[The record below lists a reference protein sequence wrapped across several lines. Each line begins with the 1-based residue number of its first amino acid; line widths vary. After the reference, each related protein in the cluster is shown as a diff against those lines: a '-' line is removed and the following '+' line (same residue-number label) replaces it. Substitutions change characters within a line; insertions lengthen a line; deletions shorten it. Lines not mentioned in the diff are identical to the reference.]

1 MTSTDLTNWLKTYG
15 QAWETRN
22 PDAAA
27 ALFTEDA
34 TYYETPFGSPE
45 KGRVGIR
52 QYWDSATRNQ
62 RDIKFSFRVIVVTNG
77 TGIARW
83 WVEFT
88 RESTGVRVKLDGIF
102 LLDLDETGLC
112 RELREWWHR
121 ADLPQAQ

>member
-34 TYYETPFGSPE
+34 AYYETPFGSP
-45 KGRVGIR
+45 
-52 QYWDSATRNQ
+52 
-62 RDIKFSFRVIVVTNG
+62 
-77 TGIARW
+77 
-83 WVEFT
+83 
-88 RESTGVRVKLDGIF
+88 LDGIF
-102 LLDLDETGLC
+102 LLDFDETGLC

-121 ADLPQAQ
+121 VELPQEQ